1 MEILK
6 ERRMLRRRY
15 CEGSG
20 EETYAR
26 NMSAYREYGTD
37 CGLLDG
43 GSTIRRNVGT
53 LLRIHNE
60 TKI

>member
-6 ERRMLRRRY
+6 ERRRLKRRY
-15 CEGSG
+15 CESSG
-20 EETYAR
+20 EETNER

-43 GSTIRRNVGT
+43 GSTILQNVGV
-53 LLRIHNE
+53 LLRIHHK

>member
-1 MEILK
+1 MEIRK
-6 ERRMLRRRY
+6 EIRKLNRRS

-26 NMSAYREYGTD
+26 NMSAYREYCTD

-43 GSTIRRNVGT
+43 GSTILRNVCV
-53 LLRIHNE
+53 LLSIYH
-60 TKI
+60 KIKI